1 MDGWGA
7 SICHHPFRLDTTQ
20 SGGIPSSQSWR
31 TIVLPEAP
39 IVPERWDGRMKPGE
53 LQSGGYG
60 FYYKGQQQSYSP
72 QQQDV
77 LKDLEES

>member
-1 MDGWGA
+1 
-7 SICHHPFRLDTTQ
+7 
-20 SGGIPSSQSWR
+20 
-31 TIVLPEAP
+31 
-39 IVPERWDGRMKPGE
+39 MKPGE

-77 LKDLEES
+77 LKDLEGIITPSISRPRSTEPAARESRCDPFANLKVTPLQVTFAKV

>member
-1 MDGWGA
+1 M
-7 SICHHPFRLDTTQ
+7 FF
-20 SGGIPSSQSWR
+20 
-31 TIVLPEAP
+31 PEAP

>member
-1 MDGWGA
+1 MDGWA
-7 SICHHPFRLDTTQ
+7 IDMPPPFRLDTTQ
-20 SGGIPSSQSWR
+20 SGGFHLR
-31 TIVLPEAP
+31 RVGGRLFFPEAP